1 MKNRILIALLAVSLS
16 GCATVSDWFAED
28 EELEVRR
35 LKPIEAMFQPQVK
48 WDVTVGDGVQ
58 DYFSRLAPTVA
69 YGKVFAAS
77 RDGLVVALDPETGQ
91 QIWQQDFANYDNYSF
106 KKAILWYS
114 NRAVSAKIS
123 GGLSAA
129 YESVY
134 FGTEDGYVYALEE
147 ATGSVKWKVGVKG
160 EVISAPAVDAGVV
173 LVNTTSGHL
182 IALDPESG
190 EQKWVTESDVPP
202 LTLRGVSA
210 PAAESGGALVGTP
223 SGKLQVSILE
233 TGMVAWETQIAS
245 PSGATELER
254 IVDID
259 VKPLVF
265 GGNVFVVSYNGT
277 LSAVELRTGQVIW
290 TREYG
295 SYRNISIDGNRLFV
309 VDTKSN
315 LYAIDRRSGVELWSN
330 VALRDRN
337 ITSATPH
344 AGYVVVGD
352 KYGFVH
358 WFTQDEGKL
367 VARLEVGS
375 DDEDEAIFTGPVSAG
390 NTLYVKTRE
399 GKLAAITQDESPE

>member
-1 MKNRILIALLAVSLS
+1 MKNTILVALLAVLLS

-28 EELEVRR
+28 EELEIRR
-35 LKPIEAMFQPQVK
+35 LKPIEAVFEAQIK
-48 WDVTVGDGVQ
+48 WETEVGDGVQ
-58 DYFSRLAPTVA
+58 DYYSRLSPAVA

-77 RDGLVVALDPETGQ
+77 RDGIVVALDPETGK
-91 QIWQQDFANYDNYSF
+91 QIWEQDFANYENYSF
-106 KKAILWYS
+106 KKAMLWYS
-114 NRAVSAKIS
+114 NRAVSAKIA
-123 GGLSAA
+123 GGLSVA
-129 YESVY
+129 YESVF
-134 FGTEDGYVYALEE
+134 FGTENGYVYALEE
-147 ATGSVKWKVGVKG
+147 ATGKVKWKVGVKG
-160 EVISAPAVDAGVV
+160 EVISAPAVDAGIV

-182 IALDPESG
+182 IALNPETG

-202 LTLRGVSA
+202 LSLRGVSA
-210 PAAESGGALVGTP
+210 PAAESGGAIIGTP
-223 SGKLQVSILE
+223 SGKLQVSIIE

-265 GGNVFVVSYNGT
+265 GGNVFVISYNGT

-295 SYRNISIDGNRLFV
+295 SYRNLTIDGNRLFV
-309 VDTKSN
+309 VDNSSN

-330 VALRDRN
+330 VGLRSRN

-344 AGYVVVGD
+344 GEYVVVGD
-352 KYGFVH
+352 MYGFVH

-367 VARLEVGS
+367 VAQLEVGN
-375 DDEDEAIFTGPVSAG
+375 DDEDEAIFTGPVSAE
-390 NTLYVKTRE
+390 NVLYVITRE
-399 GKLAAITQDESPE
+399 GKLAAITQP

>member
-1 MKNRILIALLAVSLS
+1 LLALSLS
-16 GCATVSDWFAED
+16 GCATVSDWFADD
-28 EELEVRR
+28 EEIEIRR
-35 LKPIEAMFQPQVK
+35 LKPIEAAFQPEIK
-48 WDVTVGDGVQ
+48 WDIDVGDGVQ
-58 DYFSRLAPTVA
+58 DYFSRLAPAVA

-77 RDGLVVALDPETGQ
+77 RDGIVVAMDQETGKK
-91 QIWQQDFANYDNYSF
+91 IWEQDFANYENYSF
-106 KKAILWYS
+106 KKAMLWYS

-123 GGLSAA
+123 GGLSVA
-129 YESVY
+129 YQTVY

-147 ATGSVKWKVGVKG
+147 ATGELKWKVGVKG
-160 EVISAPAVDAGVV
+160 EVISAPAIDAGVV

-182 IALDPESG
+182 IALNPENG
-190 EQKWVTESDVPP
+190 EQKWVTEADVPP

-210 PAAESGGALVGTP
+210 PAADSGGALIGTP
-223 SGKLQVSILE
+223 SGKLKVSILE

-290 TREYG
+290 TREYA

-309 VDTKSN
+309 VDHSSN
-315 LYAIDRRSGVELWSN
+315 IYAIDRRSGVELWSN
-330 VALRDRN
+330 VGLKDRN

-344 AGYVVVGD
+344 GSYVVVGD
-352 KYGFVH
+352 MYGFVH

-367 VARLEVGS
+367 VAQLAVGD
-375 DDEDEAIFTGPVSAG
+375 DDEDEAIFSGPISAD
-390 NTLYVKTRE
+390 NILYVQTRD
-399 GKLAAITQDESPE
+399 GKVAAVTQPQ

>member
-1 MKNRILIALLAVSLS
+1 LLALSLS
-16 GCATVSDWFAED
+16 GCATVSDWFADD
-28 EELEVRR
+28 EELEIRR
-35 LKPIEAMFQPQVK
+35 LKPIEAAFEPEIK
-48 WDVTVGDGVQ
+48 WDIDVGDGVQ
-58 DYFSRLAPTVA
+58 DYFSRLAPAVA

-77 RDGLVVALDPETGQ
+77 RDGIVVAIDQETGKK
-91 QIWQQDFANYDNYSF
+91 IWEQDFANYENYSF
-106 KKAILWYS
+106 KKAMLWYS

-123 GGLSAA
+123 GGLSVA
-129 YESVY
+129 YQSVY

-147 ATGSVKWKVGVKG
+147 STGELKWKVGVKG

-182 IALDPESG
+182 IALNPENG

-210 PAAESGGALVGTP
+210 PAADSGGALIGTP
-223 SGKLQVSILE
+223 SGKLKVSILE

-309 VDTKSN
+309 VDNSSN
-315 LYAIDRRSGVELWSN
+315 IFAIDRRSGVELWSN
-330 VALRDRN
+330 VGLKDRN

-344 AGYVVVGD
+344 GDYVVVGD
-352 KYGFVH
+352 MFGFIH
-358 WFTQDEGKL
+358 WFTKDEGKL
-367 VARLEVGS
+367 VAQLAVGD
-375 DDEDEAIFTGPVSAG
+375 DDEDEAIFMGPISAE
-390 NTLYVKTRE
+390 NILYVQTRD
-399 GKLAAITQDESPE
+399 GKIAAVIQPQ

>member
-1 MKNRILIALLAVSLS
+1 LLALSLS
-16 GCATVSDWFAED
+16 GCATVSDWFADD
-28 EELEVRR
+28 EELEIRR
-35 LKPIEAMFQPQVK
+35 LKPIEAAFEPEIK
-48 WDVTVGDGVQ
+48 WDIDVGDGVQ
-58 DYFSRLAPTVA
+58 DYFSRLAPAVA

-77 RDGLVVALDPETGQ
+77 RDGIVVAIDQETGKK
-91 QIWQQDFANYDNYSF
+91 IWEQDFANYENYSF
-106 KKAILWYS
+106 KKAMLWYS

-123 GGLSAA
+123 GGLSVA
-129 YESVY
+129 YQSVY

-147 ATGSVKWKVGVKG
+147 ATGKLKWKVGVKG
-160 EVISAPAVDAGVV
+160 EVISAPAIDAGVV

-182 IALDPESG
+182 IALNPENG

-210 PAAESGGALVGTP
+210 PAADSGGALIGTP
-223 SGKLQVSILE
+223 SGKLKVSILE

-309 VDTKSN
+309 VDNSSN
-315 LYAIDRRSGVELWSN
+315 IFAIDRRSGVELWSN
-330 VALRDRN
+330 VGLKDRN

-344 AGYVVVGD
+344 GDYVVVGD
-352 KYGFVH
+352 MFGFIH

-367 VARLEVGS
+367 VAQLAVGD
-375 DDEDEAIFTGPVSAG
+375 DDEDEAIFTGPISAE
-390 NTLYVKTRE
+390 NILYVQTRD
-399 GKLAAITQDESPE
+399 GKVAAVIQPQ

>member
-1 MKNRILIALLAVSLS
+1 MKNRLIITLLALSLS
-16 GCATVSDWFAED
+16 GCATVSDWFADD
-28 EELEVRR
+28 EELEIRR
-35 LKPIEAMFQPQVK
+35 LKPIEAAFEPEIK
-48 WDVTVGDGVQ
+48 WDIYVGDGVQ
-58 DYFSRLAPTVA
+58 DYFSRLAPAVA

-77 RDGLVVALDPETGQ
+77 RDGIVVAIDQETGKK
-91 QIWQQDFANYDNYSF
+91 IWEQDFANYENYSF

-123 GGLSAA
+123 GGLSVA
-129 YESVY
+129 YQSVY

-147 ATGSVKWKVGVKG
+147 ATGELKWKVGVKG

-182 IALDPESG
+182 IALNPENG

-210 PAAESGGALVGTP
+210 PAADSGGALIGTP
-223 SGKLQVSILE
+223 SGKLKVSILE

-309 VDTKSN
+309 VDNSSN
-315 LYAIDRRSGVELWSN
+315 IFAIDRRSGVELWSN
-330 VALRDRN
+330 VGLKDRN
-337 ITSATPH
+337 VTSATPH
-344 AGYVVVGD
+344 GDYVVVGD
-352 KYGFVH
+352 MFGFIH

-367 VARLEVGS
+367 VAQLAVGD
-375 DDEDEAIFTGPVSAG
+375 DDEDEAIFTGPISAE
-390 NTLYVKTRE
+390 NILYVQTRD
-399 GKLAAITQDESPE
+399 GKIAAVIQPQ

>member
-1 MKNRILIALLAVSLS
+1 VKNTILVALLAVLLS

-28 EELEVRR
+28 EELEIRR
-35 LKPIEAMFQPQVK
+35 LKPIEAVFEAQIK
-48 WDVTVGDGVQ
+48 WETEVGDGVQ
-58 DYFSRLAPTVA
+58 DYYSRLSPAVA

-77 RDGLVVALDPETGQ
+77 RDGIVVALDPETGK
-91 QIWQQDFANYDNYSF
+91 QIWEQDFANYENYSF
-106 KKAILWYS
+106 KKAMLWYS
-114 NRAVSAKIS
+114 NRAVSAKIA
-123 GGLSAA
+123 GGLSVA
-129 YESVY
+129 YESVF
-134 FGTEDGYVYALEE
+134 FGTENGYVYALEE
-147 ATGSVKWKVGVKG
+147 ATGKVKWKVGVKG
-160 EVISAPAVDAGVV
+160 EVISAPAVDAGIV

-182 IALDPESG
+182 IALNPETG

-202 LTLRGVSA
+202 LSLRGVSA
-210 PAAESGGALVGTP
+210 PAAESGGAIIGTP
-223 SGKLQVSILE
+223 SGKLQVSIIE

-265 GGNVFVVSYNGT
+265 GGNVFVISYNGT

-295 SYRNISIDGNRLFV
+295 SYRNLTIDGNRLFV
-309 VDTKSN
+309 VDNSSN

-330 VALRDRN
+330 VGLRSRN

-344 AGYVVVGD
+344 GEYVVVGD
-352 KYGFVH
+352 MYGFVH

-367 VARLEVGS
+367 VAQLEVGN
-375 DDEDEAIFTGPVSAG
+375 DDEDEAIFTGPVSAE
-390 NTLYVKTRE
+390 NVLYVITRE
-399 GKLAAITQDESPE
+399 GKLAAITQP

>member
-1 MKNRILIALLAVSLS
+1 M
-16 GCATVSDWFAED
+16 
-28 EELEVRR
+28 
-35 LKPIEAMFQPQVK
+35 
-48 WDVTVGDGVQ
+48 
-58 DYFSRLAPTVA
+58 
-69 YGKVFAAS
+69 
-77 RDGLVVALDPETGQ
+77 
-91 QIWQQDFANYDNYSF
+91 
-106 KKAILWYS
+106 LWYS

-123 GGLSAA
+123 GGLSVA
-129 YESVY
+129 YQSVY

-147 ATGSVKWKVGVKG
+147 ATGKLKWKVGVKG
-160 EVISAPAVDAGVV
+160 EVISAPAIDAGVV

-182 IALDPESG
+182 IALNPENG

-210 PAAESGGALVGTP
+210 PAADSGGALIGTP
-223 SGKLQVSILE
+223 SGKLKVSILE

-309 VDTKSN
+309 VDNSSN
-315 LYAIDRRSGVELWSN
+315 IFAIDRRSGVELWSN
-330 VALRDRN
+330 VGLKDRN

-344 AGYVVVGD
+344 GDYVVVGD
-352 KYGFVH
+352 MFGFIH

-367 VARLEVGS
+367 VAQLAVGD
-375 DDEDEAIFTGPVSAG
+375 DDEDEAIFTGPISAE
-390 NTLYVKTRE
+390 NILYVQTRD
-399 GKLAAITQDESPE
+399 GKVAAVIQPQ

>member
-1 MKNRILIALLAVSLS
+1 MKNKLLIALLALSLS
-16 GCATVSDWFAED
+16 GCATVSDWFAD
-28 EELEVRR
+28 DDELEVRR
-35 LKPIEAMFQPQVK
+35 LKPIDALFEPEIK
-48 WDVTVGDGVQ
+48 WDIEVGDGVQ
-58 DYFSRLAPTVA
+58 DYFSRLAPAVA

-77 RDGLVVALDPETGQ
+77 RDGIVVAVDQETGKK
-91 QIWQQDFANYDNYSF
+91 IWEQDFANYDNYSF
-106 KKAILWYS
+106 KKAMLWYS

-123 GGLSAA
+123 GGLSVA
-129 YESVY
+129 YQSVY

-147 ATGSVKWKVGVKG
+147 ATGALKWKVGVKG
-160 EVISAPAVDAGVV
+160 EVISAPAIDAGIV

-182 IALDPESG
+182 IALDPDSG
-190 EQKWVTESDVPP
+190 EQKWLTESDVPP

-210 PAAESGGALVGTP
+210 PAADSGGALIGTP
-223 SGKLQVSILE
+223 SGKLKVSILE

-295 SYRNISIDGNRLFV
+295 SYRNISIDGNSLFV
-309 VDTKSN
+309 VDNSSN
-315 LYAIDRRSGVELWSN
+315 IYAIDRRSGVELWSN
-330 VALRDRN
+330 VGLKDRN

-344 AGYVVVGD
+344 GDYVVVGD
-352 KYGFVH
+352 MFGFLH

-367 VARLEVGS
+367 VAQLAVGD
-375 DDEDEAIFTGPVSAG
+375 DDEDEAIFTGPISAG
-390 NTLYVKTRE
+390 NILYVQTRD
-399 GKLAAITQDESPE
+399 GKIAAITQPQ

>member
-1 MKNRILIALLAVSLS
+1 LLALSLS
-16 GCATVSDWFAED
+16 GCATVSDWFADD
-28 EELEVRR
+28 EELEIRR
-35 LKPIEAMFQPQVK
+35 LKPIEAAFEPEIK
-48 WDVTVGDGVQ
+48 WDIYVGDGVQ
-58 DYFSRLAPTVA
+58 DYFSRLAPAVA

-77 RDGLVVALDPETGQ
+77 RDGIVVAIDQETGKK
-91 QIWQQDFANYDNYSF
+91 IWEQDFANYENYSF
-106 KKAILWYS
+106 KKAMLWYS

-123 GGLSAA
+123 GGLSVA
-129 YESVY
+129 YQSVY

-147 ATGSVKWKVGVKG
+147 ATGELKWKVGVKG

-182 IALDPESG
+182 IALNPENG

-210 PAAESGGALVGTP
+210 PAADSGGALIGTP
-223 SGKLQVSILE
+223 SGKLKVSILE

-309 VDTKSN
+309 VDNSSN
-315 LYAIDRRSGVELWSN
+315 IFAIDRRSGVELWSN
-330 VALRDRN
+330 VGLKDRN
-337 ITSATPH
+337 VTSATPH
-344 AGYVVVGD
+344 GDYVVVGD
-352 KYGFVH
+352 MFGFIH

-367 VARLEVGS
+367 VAQLAVGD
-375 DDEDEAIFTGPVSAG
+375 DDEDEAIFTGPISAE
-390 NTLYVKTRE
+390 NILYVQTRD
-399 GKLAAITQDESPE
+399 GKIAAVIQPQ

>member
-1 MKNRILIALLAVSLS
+1 MKNTFLIALLAVSLS
-16 GCATVSDWFAED
+16 GCATVSDWFADD

-35 LKPIEAMFQPQVK
+35 LKPIEAAFQPTVK
-48 WDVTVGDGVQ
+48 WDLDVGDGVQ
-58 DYFSRLAPTVA
+58 DYFSRLAPAVA

-77 RDGLVVALDPETGQ
+77 RDGIVVAIDPETGKV
-91 QIWQQDFANYDNYSF
+91 IWEKDFANYDNYSL
-106 KKAILWYS
+106 KKALLWYS

-123 GGLSAA
+123 GGLSVA
-129 YESVY
+129 YQSVF

-147 ATGSVKWKVGVKG
+147 ASGELKWKVGVKG
-160 EVISAPAVDAGVV
+160 EVISAPAVDGGVV

-182 IALDPESG
+182 IALNPENG
-190 EQKWVTESDVPP
+190 QQKWMTESDVPP

-210 PAAESGGALVGTP
+210 PAADSGGALVGTP

-233 TGMVAWETQIAS
+233 TGLVAWETQIAS

-265 GGNVFVVSYNGT
+265 GGNVFVISYNGT
-277 LSAVELRTGQVIW
+277 LSAVELRTGQVVW

-309 VDTKSN
+309 VDAKSN

-330 VALRDRN
+330 VTLKDRN

-344 AGYVVVGD
+344 GNHVVVGD

-367 VARLEVGS
+367 VAQLEVGN
-375 DDEDEAIFTGPVSAG
+375 DDEDEAIFTGPVSDG

-399 GKLAAITQDESPE
+399 GKLAAITQEK

>member
-1 MKNRILIALLAVSLS
+1 MKNRLIITLLALSLS
-16 GCATVSDWFAED
+16 GCATVSDWFADD
-28 EELEVRR
+28 EELEIRR
-35 LKPIEAMFQPQVK
+35 LKPIEAAFEPEIK
-48 WDVTVGDGVQ
+48 WDIYVGDGVQ
-58 DYFSRLAPTVA
+58 DYFSRLAPAVA

-77 RDGLVVALDPETGQ
+77 RDGIVVAIDQETGKK
-91 QIWQQDFANYDNYSF
+91 IWEQDFANYENYSF
-106 KKAILWYS
+106 KKAMLWYS

-123 GGLSAA
+123 GGLSVA
-129 YESVY
+129 YQSVY

-147 ATGSVKWKVGVKG
+147 ATGELKWKVGVKG

-182 IALDPESG
+182 IALNPENG

-210 PAAESGGALVGTP
+210 PAADSGGALIGTP
-223 SGKLQVSILE
+223 SGKLKVSILE

-309 VDTKSN
+309 VDNSSN
-315 LYAIDRRSGVELWSN
+315 IFAIDRRSGVELWSN
-330 VALRDRN
+330 VGLKDRN
-337 ITSATPH
+337 VTSATPH
-344 AGYVVVGD
+344 GDYVVVGD
-352 KYGFVH
+352 MFGFIH

-367 VARLEVGS
+367 VAQLAVGD
-375 DDEDEAIFTGPVSAG
+375 DDEDEAIFTGPISAE
-390 NTLYVKTRE
+390 NILYVQTRD
-399 GKLAAITQDESPE
+399 GKIAAVIQPQ

>member
-1 MKNRILIALLAVSLS
+1 VKNKILVALLAVSLT
-16 GCATVSDWFAED
+16 GCATVSDWFADE
-28 EELEVRR
+28 EELEIRR
-35 LKPIEAMFQPQVK
+35 LKPIEAAFQPQIK
-48 WDVTVGDGVQ
+48 WDYDVGDGVQ
-58 DYFSRLAPTVA
+58 DYFSRLAPAVA

-77 RDGLVVALDPETGQ
+77 RDGLVIAIDPETGKK
-91 QIWQQDFANYDNYSF
+91 IWEQDFANYDNYSF
-106 KKAILWYS
+106 KKALLWYS

-123 GGLSAA
+123 GGLSVA
-129 YESVY
+129 YQTVF
-134 FGTEDGYVYALEE
+134 FGTEDGYVYALDESSGE
-147 ATGSVKWKVGVKG
+147 LKWKVGVKG
-160 EVISAPAVDAGVV
+160 EVIAAPAVDSGVV

-182 IALDPESG
+182 IALNPENG
-190 EQKWVTESDVPP
+190 EQKWVNESDVPP

-210 PAAESGGALVGTP
+210 PAADSGGALVGTP

-265 GGNVFVVSYNGT
+265 GGNVFVISYNGT
-277 LSAVELRTGQVIW
+277 LSAVELRTGQVVW

-295 SYRNISIDGNRLFV
+295 SYRNVTIDGNRLFV
-309 VDTKSN
+309 VDTNSN

-330 VALRDRN
+330 VALKNRN

-344 AGYVVVGD
+344 GEFVVVGD

-367 VARLEVGS
+367 VAQLEVGD

-399 GKLAAITQDESPE
+399 GKLAAIIQPE

>member
-1 MKNRILIALLAVSLS
+1 MKNRLIITLLALSLS
-16 GCATVSDWFAED
+16 GCATVSDWFADD
-28 EELEVRR
+28 EELEIRR
-35 LKPIEAMFQPQVK
+35 LKPIEAAFEPEIK
-48 WDVTVGDGVQ
+48 WDIDVGDGVQ
-58 DYFSRLAPTVA
+58 DYFSRLAPAVA

-77 RDGLVVALDPETGQ
+77 RDGIVVAIDQETGKK
-91 QIWQQDFANYDNYSF
+91 IWEQDFANYENYSF
-106 KKAILWYS
+106 KKAMLWYS

-123 GGLSAA
+123 GGLSVA
-129 YESVY
+129 YQSVY

-147 ATGSVKWKVGVKG
+147 STGELKWKVGVKG

-182 IALDPESG
+182 IALNPENG

-210 PAAESGGALVGTP
+210 PAADSGGALIGTP
-223 SGKLQVSILE
+223 SGKLKVSILE

-309 VDTKSN
+309 VDNSSN
-315 LYAIDRRSGVELWSN
+315 IFAIDRRSGVELWSN
-330 VALRDRN
+330 VGLKDRN

-344 AGYVVVGD
+344 GDYVVVGD
-352 KYGFVH
+352 MFGFIH
-358 WFTQDEGKL
+358 WFTKDEGKL
-367 VARLEVGS
+367 VAQLAVGD
-375 DDEDEAIFTGPVSAG
+375 DDEDEAIFTGPISAE
-390 NTLYVKTRE
+390 NILYVQTRD
-399 GKLAAITQDESPE
+399 GKIAAVIQPQ

>member
-1 MKNRILIALLAVSLS
+1 MKNRLIITLLALSLS
-16 GCATVSDWFAED
+16 GCATVSDWFADD
-28 EELEVRR
+28 EELEIRR
-35 LKPIEAMFQPQVK
+35 LKPIEAAFEPEIK
-48 WDVTVGDGVQ
+48 WDIDVGDGVQ
-58 DYFSRLAPTVA
+58 DYFSRLAPAVA

-77 RDGLVVALDPETGQ
+77 RDGIVVAIDQETGKK
-91 QIWQQDFANYDNYSF
+91 IWEQDFANYENYSF
-106 KKAILWYS
+106 KKAMLWYS

-123 GGLSAA
+123 GGLSVA
-129 YESVY
+129 YQSVY

-147 ATGSVKWKVGVKG
+147 STGELKWKVGVKG

-182 IALDPESG
+182 IALNPENG

-210 PAAESGGALVGTP
+210 PAADSGGALIGTP
-223 SGKLQVSILE
+223 SGKLKVSILE

-309 VDTKSN
+309 VDNSSN
-315 LYAIDRRSGVELWSN
+315 IFAIDRRSGVELWSN
-330 VALRDRN
+330 VGLKDRN

-344 AGYVVVGD
+344 GDYVVVGD
-352 KYGFVH
+352 MFGFIH
-358 WFTQDEGKL
+358 WFTKDEGKL
-367 VARLEVGS
+367 VAQLAVGD
-375 DDEDEAIFTGPVSAG
+375 DDEDEAIFMGPISAE
-390 NTLYVKTRE
+390 NILYVQTRD
-399 GKLAAITQDESPE
+399 GKIAAVIQPQ

>member
-1 MKNRILIALLAVSLS
+1 MKNRLIITLLALSLS
-16 GCATVSDWFAED
+16 GCATVSDWFADD
-28 EELEVRR
+28 EELDIRR
-35 LKPIEAMFQPQVK
+35 LKPIEAAFEPEIK
-48 WDVTVGDGVQ
+48 WDIDVGDGVQ
-58 DYFSRLAPTVA
+58 DYFSRLAPAVA

-77 RDGLVVALDPETGQ
+77 RDGIVVAIDQETGKK
-91 QIWQQDFANYDNYSF
+91 IWEQDFANYENYSF
-106 KKAILWYS
+106 KKAMLWYS

-123 GGLSAA
+123 GGLSVA
-129 YESVY
+129 YQSVY

-147 ATGSVKWKVGVKG
+147 ATGELKWKVGVKG

-182 IALDPESG
+182 IALNPENG

-210 PAAESGGALVGTP
+210 PAADSGGALIGTP
-223 SGKLQVSILE
+223 SGKLKVSILE

-277 LSAVELRTGQVIW
+277 LSAVELRTGQVVW

-309 VDTKSN
+309 VDNSSN
-315 LYAIDRRSGVELWSN
+315 IFAIDRRSGVELWSN
-330 VALRDRN
+330 VGLKDRN

-344 AGYVVVGD
+344 GDYVVVGD
-352 KYGFVH
+352 MFGFIH

-367 VARLEVGS
+367 VAQLAVGD
-375 DDEDEAIFTGPVSAG
+375 DDEDEAIFTGPISAE
-390 NTLYVKTRE
+390 NILYVQTRD
-399 GKLAAITQDESPE
+399 GKIAAVTQPQ

>member
-1 MKNRILIALLAVSLS
+1 MKNRLIITLLALSLS
-16 GCATVSDWFAED
+16 GCATVSDWFADD
-28 EELEVRR
+28 EELEIRR
-35 LKPIEAMFQPQVK
+35 LKPIEAAFEPEIK
-48 WDVTVGDGVQ
+48 WDIDVGDGVQ
-58 DYFSRLAPTVA
+58 DYFSRLAPAVA

-77 RDGLVVALDPETGQ
+77 RDGIVVAIDQQTGKK
-91 QIWQQDFANYDNYSF
+91 IWEQDFANYENYSF
-106 KKAILWYS
+106 KKAMLWYS

-123 GGLSAA
+123 GGLSVA
-129 YESVY
+129 YQSVY

-147 ATGSVKWKVGVKG
+147 KTGELKWKVGVKG
-160 EVISAPAVDAGVV
+160 EVISAPAVDAGVL

-182 IALDPESG
+182 IALDPENG

-210 PAAESGGALVGTP
+210 PAADSGGALIGTP
-223 SGKLQVSILE
+223 SGKLKVSILE

-309 VDTKSN
+309 VDNSSN
-315 LYAIDRRSGVELWSN
+315 IFAIDRRSGVELWSN
-330 VALRDRN
+330 VGLKDRN

-344 AGYVVVGD
+344 GNYVVVGD
-352 KYGFVH
+352 MYGFIH

-367 VARLEVGS
+367 VAQLAVGD
-375 DDEDEAIFTGPVSAG
+375 DDEDEAIFSGPISAE
-390 NTLYVKTRE
+390 NVLYVQTRD
-399 GKLAAITQDESPE
+399 GKVAAVTQPQ

>member
-1 MKNRILIALLAVSLS
+1 VKNKLLIALLAFSLS
-16 GCATVSDWFAED
+16 GCATVSDWFAD
-28 EELEVRR
+28 DDELEVRR
-35 LKPIEAMFQPQVK
+35 LKPIDALFEPEIK
-48 WDVTVGDGVQ
+48 WDIEVGDGVQ
-58 DYFSRLAPTVA
+58 DYFSRLAPAVA

-77 RDGLVVALDPETGQ
+77 RDGIVVAVDQETGKK
-91 QIWQQDFANYDNYSF
+91 IWEQDFANYDNYSL
-106 KKAILWYS
+106 KKAMLWYS

-123 GGLSAA
+123 GGLSVA
-129 YESVY
+129 YQSVY

-147 ATGSVKWKVGVKG
+147 ATGALKWKVGVKG
-160 EVISAPAVDAGVV
+160 EVISAPAIDAGIV

-190 EQKWVTESDVPP
+190 EQKWLTESDVPP

-210 PAAESGGALVGTP
+210 PAADSGGALIGTP
-223 SGKLQVSILE
+223 SGKLKVSILE

-295 SYRNISIDGNRLFV
+295 SYRNISINGNSLFV
-309 VDTKSN
+309 VDNSSN
-315 LYAIDRRSGVELWSN
+315 IYAIDRRSGVELWSN
-330 VALRDRN
+330 VGLKDRN

-344 AGYVVVGD
+344 GDYVVVGD
-352 KYGFVH
+352 MFGFLH

-367 VARLEVGS
+367 VAQLAVGD
-375 DDEDEAIFTGPVSAG
+375 DDEDEAIFTGPISAG
-390 NTLYVKTRE
+390 NILYVQTRD
-399 GKLAAITQDESPE
+399 GKIAAITQPQ

>member
-1 MKNRILIALLAVSLS
+1 MKNRIAIALLALSLS
-16 GCATVSDWFAED
+16 GCATVSDLFAED
-28 EELEVRR
+28 DEIEIRR
-35 LKPIEAMFQPQVK
+35 LKPIEATFEPQIK
-48 WDVTVGDGVQ
+48 WETEVGDGVQ
-58 DYFSRLAPTVA
+58 DYFSRLSPAVA

-77 RDGLVVALDPETGQ
+77 RDGIVVAIEPETGKK
-91 QIWQQDFANYDNYSF
+91 IWEQDFANYDNYSF

-123 GGLSAA
+123 GGLTVA
-129 YESVY
+129 YELVF

-147 ATGSVKWKVGVKG
+147 ATGELKWKVGVKG
-160 EVISAPAVDAGVV
+160 EVISAPAVDSGVV

-182 IALDPESG
+182 IALDPDTG
-190 EQKWVTESDVPP
+190 EQKWIAESDVPP

-210 PAAESGGALVGTP
+210 PAADSGGALVGTP
-223 SGKLQVSILE
+223 SGKLQVTLIE

-295 SYRNISIDGNRLFV
+295 SYRNISIDGNSLFV
-309 VDTKSN
+309 IDNSSN

-330 VALRDRN
+330 VALKSRN

-344 AGYVVVGD
+344 DEYVVVGD
-352 KYGFVH
+352 KFGFVH

-367 VARLEVGS
+367 VAQLEVGG
-375 DDEDEAIFTGPVSAG
+375 DDEDEAIFTAPISAE
-390 NTLYVKTRE
+390 NTLYVITRE
-399 GKLAAITQDESPE
+399 GKLAAITQPE

>member
-1 MKNRILIALLAVSLS
+1 L
-16 GCATVSDWFAED
+16 
-28 EELEVRR
+28 
-35 LKPIEAMFQPQVK
+35 
-48 WDVTVGDGVQ
+48 
-58 DYFSRLAPTVA
+58 
-69 YGKVFAAS
+69 
-77 RDGLVVALDPETGQ
+77 
-91 QIWQQDFANYDNYSF
+91 
-106 KKAILWYS
+106 
-114 NRAVSAKIS
+114 
-123 GGLSAA
+123 
-129 YESVY
+129 
-134 FGTEDGYVYALEE
+134 
-147 ATGSVKWKVGVKG
+147 KWKVGVKG

-182 IALDPESG
+182 IALDPDTG
-190 EQKWVTESDVPP
+190 EQKWITESDVPP

-210 PAAESGGALVGTP
+210 PAADSGGALVGTP
-223 SGKLQVSILE
+223 SGKLQVTLIE

-309 VDTKSN
+309 IDNSSN

-330 VALRDRN
+330 VALKSRN

-344 AGYVVVGD
+344 GDYVVVGD
-352 KYGFVH
+352 MYGFVH

-367 VARLEVGS
+367 VARLEVGG
-375 DDEDEAIFTGPVSAG
+375 DDEDEAIFTAPISAE
-390 NTLYVKTRE
+390 NTLYVTTRE
-399 GKLAAITQDESPE
+399 GKLAAITQPE

>member
-1 MKNRILIALLAVSLS
+1 MLALSLS
-16 GCATVSDWFAED
+16 GCATVSDWFADD
-28 EELEVRR
+28 EELEIRR
-35 LKPIEAMFQPQVK
+35 LKPIETAFTPEIK
-48 WDVTVGDGVQ
+48 WDIDVGDGVQ
-58 DYFSRLAPTVA
+58 DYFSRLAPAVA

-77 RDGLVVALDPETGQ
+77 RDGIVVAVDQETGKK
-91 QIWQQDFANYDNYSF
+91 IWEQDFANYENYSF
-106 KKAILWYS
+106 KKAMLWYS

-123 GGLSAA
+123 GGLSVA
-129 YESVY
+129 YQSVY

-147 ATGSVKWKVGVKG
+147 ATGELKWKVGVKG
-160 EVISAPAVDAGVV
+160 EVISAPAIDAGIV

-182 IALDPESG
+182 IALNPENG

-210 PAAESGGALVGTP
+210 PAADSGGAIIGTP
-223 SGKLQVSILE
+223 SGKLKVSILE

-295 SYRNISIDGNRLFV
+295 SYRNISISGNRLFV
-309 VDTKSN
+309 VDNSSN
-315 LYAIDRRSGVELWSN
+315 IFAIDRRSGVELWSN
-330 VALRDRN
+330 VGLKDRN
-337 ITSATPH
+337 VTSATPH
-344 AGYVVVGD
+344 GNYVVVGD
-352 KYGFVH
+352 MFGFIH

-367 VARLEVGS
+367 VAQLAVGN
-375 DDEDEAIFTGPVSAG
+375 DDEDEAIFSGPISAE
-390 NTLYVKTRE
+390 NILYVQTRD
-399 GKLAAITQDESPE
+399 GKLAAVVQPQ

>member
-1 MKNRILIALLAVSLS
+1 MKNKLLIALLAFSLS
-16 GCATVSDWFAED
+16 GCATVSDWFAD
-28 EELEVRR
+28 DDELEVRR
-35 LKPIEAMFQPQVK
+35 LKPIDALFEPEIK
-48 WDVTVGDGVQ
+48 WDIEVGDGVQ
-58 DYFSRLAPTVA
+58 DYFSRLAPAVA

-77 RDGLVVALDPETGQ
+77 RDGIVVAVDQETGKK
-91 QIWQQDFANYDNYSF
+91 IWEQDFANYDNYSL
-106 KKAILWYS
+106 KKAMLWYS

-123 GGLSAA
+123 GGLSVA
-129 YESVY
+129 YQSVY

-147 ATGSVKWKVGVKG
+147 ATGALKWKVGVKG
-160 EVISAPAVDAGVV
+160 EVISAPAIDAGIV

-190 EQKWVTESDVPP
+190 EQKWLTESDVPP

-210 PAAESGGALVGTP
+210 PAADSGGALIGTP
-223 SGKLQVSILE
+223 SGKLKVSILE

-295 SYRNISIDGNRLFV
+295 SYRNISINGNSLFV
-309 VDTKSN
+309 VDNSSN
-315 LYAIDRRSGVELWSN
+315 IYAIDRRSGVELWSN
-330 VALRDRN
+330 VGLKDRN

-344 AGYVVVGD
+344 GDYVVVGD
-352 KYGFVH
+352 MFGFLH

-367 VARLEVGS
+367 VAQLAVGD
-375 DDEDEAIFTGPVSAG
+375 DDEDEAIFTGPISAG
-390 NTLYVKTRE
+390 NILYVQTRD
-399 GKLAAITQDESPE
+399 GKIAAITQPQ

>member
-1 MKNRILIALLAVSLS
+1 MKNRLIITLLALSLS
-16 GCATVSDWFAED
+16 GCATVSDWFADD
-28 EELEVRR
+28 EEIEIRR
-35 LKPIEAMFQPQVK
+35 LKPIEAAFEPEIK
-48 WDVTVGDGVQ
+48 WDIDVGDGVE
-58 DYFSRLAPTVA
+58 DYFSRLAPAVA

-77 RDGLVVALDPETGQ
+77 RDGIVVAIDQETGKK
-91 QIWQQDFANYDNYSF
+91 IWEQDFANYENYSF
-106 KKAILWYS
+106 KKAMLWYS

-123 GGLSAA
+123 GGLSVA
-129 YESVY
+129 YQSVY

-147 ATGSVKWKVGVKG
+147 STGELKWKVGVKG

-182 IALDPESG
+182 IALNPENG

-210 PAAESGGALVGTP
+210 PAADSGGALIGTP
-223 SGKLQVSILE
+223 SGKLKVSILE

-309 VDTKSN
+309 VDNSSN
-315 LYAIDRRSGVELWSN
+315 IFAIDRRSGVELWSN
-330 VALRDRN
+330 VGLKDRN

-344 AGYVVVGD
+344 GDYVVVGD
-352 KYGFVH
+352 MFGFIH
-358 WFTQDEGKL
+358 WFTKDEGKL
-367 VARLEVGS
+367 VAQLAVGD
-375 DDEDEAIFTGPVSAG
+375 DDEDEAIFTGPISAD
-390 NTLYVKTRE
+390 NILYVQTRD
-399 GKLAAITQDESPE
+399 GKVAAVTQPQ

>member
-1 MKNRILIALLAVSLS
+1 VLLALSLG
-16 GCATVSDWFAED
+16 GCATISDLFAED
-28 EELEVRR
+28 DEIEIRR
-35 LKPIEAMFQPQVK
+35 LKPIEATFEPQIK
-48 WDVTVGDGVQ
+48 WETDVGDGVQ

-77 RDGLVVALDPETGQ
+77 RDGIVVAIEPETGKK
-91 QIWQQDFANYDNYSF
+91 IWEQDFANYDNYSF
-106 KKAILWYS
+106 KKAMLWYS

-129 YESVY
+129 YESVF
-134 FGTEDGYVYALEE
+134 FGTENGYVYALAE
-147 ATGSVKWKVGVKG
+147 ATGELKWKVGVKG

-182 IALDPESG
+182 IALDPDTG
-190 EQKWVTESDVPP
+190 EQKWITESDVPP

-210 PAAESGGALVGTP
+210 PAADSGGALVGTP
-223 SGKLQVSILE
+223 SGKLQVTLIE

-309 VDTKSN
+309 IDNSSN

-330 VALRDRN
+330 VALKSRN

-344 AGYVVVGD
+344 GDYVVVGD
-352 KYGFVH
+352 MYGFVH
-358 WFTQDEGKL
+358 WFTQDEGQL
-367 VARLEVGS
+367 VARLEVGG
-375 DDEDEAIFTGPVSAG
+375 DDEDEAIFTAPISAE
-390 NTLYVKTRE
+390 NTIYVTTRE
-399 GKLAAITQDESPE
+399 GKLTAITQAE

>member
-1 MKNRILIALLAVSLS
+1 MKNRLLITLLALSLS
-16 GCATVSDWFAED
+16 GCATVSDWFADD
-28 EELEVRR
+28 EEIEIRR
-35 LKPIEAMFQPQVK
+35 LKPIEAAFQPEIK
-48 WDVTVGDGVQ
+48 WDIDVGDGVQ
-58 DYFSRLAPTVA
+58 DYFSRLAPAVA

-77 RDGLVVALDPETGQ
+77 RDGIVVAMDQETGKK
-91 QIWQQDFANYDNYSF
+91 IWEQDFANYENYSF
-106 KKAILWYS
+106 KKAMLWYS

-123 GGLSAA
+123 GGLSVA
-129 YESVY
+129 YQTVY

-147 ATGSVKWKVGVKG
+147 ATGELKWKVGVKG
-160 EVISAPAVDAGVV
+160 EVISAPAIDAGVV

-182 IALDPESG
+182 IALNPENG
-190 EQKWVTESDVPP
+190 EQKWVTEADVPP

-210 PAAESGGALVGTP
+210 PAADSGGALIGTP
-223 SGKLQVSILE
+223 SGKLKVSILE

-290 TREYG
+290 TREYA

-309 VDTKSN
+309 VDHSSN
-315 LYAIDRRSGVELWSN
+315 IYAIDRRSGVELWSN
-330 VALRDRN
+330 VGLKDRN

-344 AGYVVVGD
+344 GSYVVVGD
-352 KYGFVH
+352 MYGFVH

-367 VARLEVGS
+367 VAQLAVGD
-375 DDEDEAIFTGPVSAG
+375 DDEDEAIFSGPISAD
-390 NTLYVKTRE
+390 NILYVQTRD
-399 GKLAAITQDESPE
+399 GKVAAVTQPQ

>member
-1 MKNRILIALLAVSLS
+1 MKNRLIITLLALSLS
-16 GCATVSDWFAED
+16 GCATVSDWFADD
-28 EELEVRR
+28 EELEIRR
-35 LKPIEAMFQPQVK
+35 LKPIEAAFEPEVK
-48 WDVTVGDGVQ
+48 WDIHVGDGVQ
-58 DYFSRLAPTVA
+58 DYFSRLAPAVA

-77 RDGLVVALDPETGQ
+77 RDGIVVAMDQQTGKK
-91 QIWQQDFANYDNYSF
+91 IWEQDFANYDNYSF
-106 KKAILWYS
+106 KKAMLWYS

-123 GGLSAA
+123 GGLSVA
-129 YESVY
+129 YQSVY

-147 ATGSVKWKVGVKG
+147 ATGELKWKVGVKG

-182 IALDPESG
+182 IALNPENG

-210 PAAESGGALVGTP
+210 PAADSGGALIGTP
-223 SGKLQVSILE
+223 SGKLKVSILE

-309 VDTKSN
+309 VDNSSN
-315 LYAIDRRSGVELWSN
+315 LFAIDRRSGVELWSN
-330 VALRDRN
+330 VGLKDRN

-344 AGYVVVGD
+344 GEYVVVGD
-352 KYGFVH
+352 MFGFVH
-358 WFTQDEGKL
+358 WFTQEEGKL
-367 VARLEVGS
+367 VAQLAVGD
-375 DDEDEAIFTGPVSAG
+375 DDEDEAIFTGPVSAD
-390 NTLYVKTRE
+390 NILYVQTRD
-399 GKLAAITQDESPE
+399 GKVAAVTQPQ

>member
-1 MKNRILIALLAVSLS
+1 VKNRILIVLLALSLG
-16 GCATVSDWFAED
+16 GCATISDLFAED
-28 EELEVRR
+28 DEIEIRR
-35 LKPIEAMFQPQVK
+35 LKPIEATFEPQIK
-48 WDVTVGDGVQ
+48 WETDVGDGVQ

-77 RDGLVVALDPETGQ
+77 RDGIVVAIEPETGKK
-91 QIWQQDFANYDNYSF
+91 IWEQDFANYDNYSF
-106 KKAILWYS
+106 KKAMLWYS

-129 YESVY
+129 YESVF
-134 FGTEDGYVYALEE
+134 FGTENGYVYALAE
-147 ATGSVKWKVGVKG
+147 ATGELKWKVGVKG

-182 IALDPESG
+182 IALDPDTG
-190 EQKWVTESDVPP
+190 EQKWITESDVPP

-210 PAAESGGALVGTP
+210 PAADSGGALVGTP
-223 SGKLQVSILE
+223 SGKLQVTLIE

-309 VDTKSN
+309 IDNSSN

-330 VALRDRN
+330 VALKSRN

-344 AGYVVVGD
+344 GDYVVVGD
-352 KYGFVH
+352 MYGFVH
-358 WFTQDEGKL
+358 WFTQDEGQL
-367 VARLEVGS
+367 VARLEVGG
-375 DDEDEAIFTGPVSAG
+375 DDEDEAIFTAPISAE
-390 NTLYVKTRE
+390 NTIYVTTRE
-399 GKLAAITQDESPE
+399 GKLTAITQAE

>member
-1 MKNRILIALLAVSLS
+1 MKNRLIITLLALSLS
-16 GCATVSDWFAED
+16 GCATVSDWFADD
-28 EELEVRR
+28 EELEIRR
-35 LKPIEAMFQPQVK
+35 LKPIEAAFEPEVK
-48 WDVTVGDGVQ
+48 WDIDVGDGVQ
-58 DYFSRLAPTVA
+58 DYFSRLAPAVA

-77 RDGLVVALDPETGQ
+77 RDGIVVAIDQQTGKK
-91 QIWQQDFANYDNYSF
+91 IWEQDFANYDNYSF
-106 KKAILWYS
+106 KKAMLWYS

-123 GGLSAA
+123 GGLSVA
-129 YESVY
+129 YQSVY

-147 ATGSVKWKVGVKG
+147 ATGELKWKVGVKG

-182 IALDPESG
+182 IALNPENG

-210 PAAESGGALVGTP
+210 PAADSGGALIGTP
-223 SGKLQVSILE
+223 SGKLKVSILE

-309 VDTKSN
+309 VDNSSN
-315 LYAIDRRSGVELWSN
+315 LFAIDRRSGVELWSN
-330 VALRDRN
+330 VGLKDRN

-344 AGYVVVGD
+344 GEYVVVGD
-352 KYGFVH
+352 MFGFVH
-358 WFTQDEGKL
+358 WFTQEEGKL
-367 VARLEVGS
+367 VAQLAVGD
-375 DDEDEAIFTGPVSAG
+375 DDEDEAIFTGPVSAD
-390 NTLYVKTRE
+390 NILYVQTRD
-399 GKLAAITQDESPE
+399 GKVAAVIQPQ

>member
-1 MKNRILIALLAVSLS
+1 VKNRLLITLLALSLS
-16 GCATVSDWFAED
+16 GCATVSDWFADD
-28 EELEVRR
+28 EEIEIRR
-35 LKPIEAMFQPQVK
+35 LKPIEAAFQPEIK
-48 WDVTVGDGVQ
+48 WDIDVGDGVQ
-58 DYFSRLAPTVA
+58 DYFSRLAPAVA

-77 RDGLVVALDPETGQ
+77 RDGIVVAMDQETGKK
-91 QIWQQDFANYDNYSF
+91 IWEQDFANYENYSF
-106 KKAILWYS
+106 KKAMLWYS

-123 GGLSAA
+123 GGLSVA
-129 YESVY
+129 YQTVY

-147 ATGSVKWKVGVKG
+147 ATGELKWKVGVKG
-160 EVISAPAVDAGVV
+160 EVISAPAIDAGVV

-182 IALDPESG
+182 IALNPENG
-190 EQKWVTESDVPP
+190 EQKWVTEADVPP

-210 PAAESGGALVGTP
+210 PAADSGGALIGTP
-223 SGKLQVSILE
+223 SGKLKVSILE

-290 TREYG
+290 TREYA

-309 VDTKSN
+309 VDHSSN
-315 LYAIDRRSGVELWSN
+315 IYAIDRRSGVELWSN
-330 VALRDRN
+330 VGLKDRN

-344 AGYVVVGD
+344 GSYVVVGD
-352 KYGFVH
+352 MYGFVH

-367 VARLEVGS
+367 VAQLAVGD
-375 DDEDEAIFTGPVSAG
+375 DDEDEAIFSGPISAD
-390 NTLYVKTRE
+390 NILYVQTRD
-399 GKLAAITQDESPE
+399 GKVAAVTQPQ

>member
-1 MKNRILIALLAVSLS
+1 MKNRLIITLLALSLS
-16 GCATVSDWFAED
+16 GCATVSDWFADD
-28 EELEVRR
+28 EELEIRR
-35 LKPIEAMFQPQVK
+35 LKPIEAAFEPEIK
-48 WDVTVGDGVQ
+48 WDIDVGDGVQ
-58 DYFSRLAPTVA
+58 DYFSRLAPAVA

-77 RDGLVVALDPETGQ
+77 RDGIVVAIDQQTGKK
-91 QIWQQDFANYDNYSF
+91 IWEQDFANYENYSF
-106 KKAILWYS
+106 KKAMLWYS

-123 GGLSAA
+123 GGLSVA
-129 YESVY
+129 YQSVY

-147 ATGSVKWKVGVKG
+147 TTGELKWKVGVKG

-182 IALDPESG
+182 IALNPENG

-210 PAAESGGALVGTP
+210 PAADSGGALIGTP
-223 SGKLQVSILE
+223 SGKLKVSILE

-265 GGNVFVVSYNGT
+265 AGNVFVVSYNGT

-309 VDTKSN
+309 VDNSSN
-315 LYAIDRRSGVELWSN
+315 IFAIDRRSGVELWSN
-330 VALRDRN
+330 VGLKDRN

-344 AGYVVVGD
+344 GNYVVVGD
-352 KYGFVH
+352 MYGFIH

-367 VARLEVGS
+367 VAQLAVGD
-375 DDEDEAIFTGPVSAG
+375 DDEDEAIFSGPISAE
-390 NTLYVKTRE
+390 NVLYVQTRD
-399 GKLAAITQDESPE
+399 GKVAAVTQPQ